1 MSKIL
6 VVEDEIKIAQLMCDY
21 LNANKHE
28 VLMVHDGAEVDAT
41 LSSFEP
47 ELVLLDLML
56 PNKDGIDIC
65 KSIRARTDAL
75 ANAGIIMVTAKV
87 EEVDRL
93 LGLELGADDYV
104 CKPFSPKEVVARV
117 EALLRRLKPANTA
130 PACLIEI
137 DEDCFNAKVKGQL
150 LDLTPTEF
158 RLLASLVNNPGHIY
172 SRAKLID
179 SLHEDFRDISDRA
192 VDSHIKNLRKK
203 LKSTLPEQEIIKSVY
218 GVGYKADFY

>member
-6 VVEDEIKIAQLMCDY
+6 VIEDEIKIAKLMRDY
-21 LNANKHE
+21 LNAHQHQ
-28 VLMVHDGAEVDAT
+28 VQMVHDGQEADAAID
-41 LSSFEP
+41 SFKP
-47 ELVLLDLML
+47 DVALLDLML
-56 PNKDGIDIC
+56 PNKDGVAIC
-65 KSIRARTDAL
+65 QSIRARKDAFS
-75 ANAGIIMVTAKV
+75 NMGIIMVTAKV

-93 LGLELGADDYV
+93 VGLELGADDYV

-117 EALLRRLKPANTA
+117 EALLRRLGPAG
-130 PACLIEI
+130 PVSGHIIDI
-137 DEDCFNAKVKGQL
+137 DEDCFKVSIKGQA

-158 RLLASLVNNPGHIY
+158 RLLTSLVNNPGHIY

-203 LKSTLPEQEIIKSVY
+203 LKQALPEQELIKSVY
-218 GVGYKADFY
+218 GVGYKAEL

>member
-6 VVEDEIKIAQLMCDY
+6 VVEDEIKIAVLMRDY
-21 LNANKHE
+21 LIASQHE
-28 VLMVHDGAEVDAT
+28 VQMVHDGADTEAA
-41 LSSFEP
+41 LASFRP
-47 ELVLLDLML
+47 DLILLDLML
-56 PNKDGIDIC
+56 PHKNGIEVC
-65 KSIRARTDAL
+65 RAIRARQDEL
-75 ANAGIIMVTAKV
+75 ANIGVIMVTAKV

-93 LGLELGADDYV
+93 IGLELGADDYV

-117 EALLRRLKPANTA
+117 EALLRRLKPQRSPPA
-130 PACLIEI
+130 PSIAI
-137 DEDCFNAKVKGQL
+137 DENCFSASVKGQL

-158 RLLASLVNNPGHIY
+158 RLLASLVNKPGHIY

-203 LKSTLPEQEIIKSVY
+203 LKEALPEQDVIKSVY
-218 GVGYKADFY
+218 GVGYKADL